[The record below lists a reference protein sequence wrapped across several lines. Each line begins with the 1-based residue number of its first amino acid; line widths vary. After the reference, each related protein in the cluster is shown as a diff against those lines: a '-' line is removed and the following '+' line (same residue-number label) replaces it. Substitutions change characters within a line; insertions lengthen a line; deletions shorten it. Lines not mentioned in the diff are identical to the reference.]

1 MPRGGR
7 ASSVATNDSSATVRS
22 QSSRSSSSTITK
34 SKKKWYPHYRAKSR
48 SRCPPSSSSTPNT
61 HSATAARVL
70 SDSSTFEGGTTS
82 VSYLATESR
91 TSSSSGS
98 RISRPPTR
106 VPSRSMTTSKATTRP
121 YSAMS
126 NRQAGH
132 TVCAV
137 TEGRGVAATVGL
149 CFVSVDTGE
158 CVLCE
163 IVDSQTYIRT
173 IHKLTVYDPIEI
185 LIANST
191 MQPIKSKLCSIIEDN
206 LPGAKLIPIARKYFN
221 ESIGQ
226 DYISQLSLPK
236 DLESIRV
243 LIASKFFPVCALAA
257 VMKHIELN
265 LNLTFAAHSLRIR
278 YEGSEGSMLI
288 DYSTVRNLELIQNIA
303 NPKGLHSLLGT
314 LNTTNTPMGLRL
326 LRSNILQPLTDK
338 ATLESR
344 LDALEELT
352 QNEELF
358 FACQSSL
365 KPFQDLDRLLTT
377 LISIPTK
384 PSIKFSELRINDIIM
399 LKQSVSCIPVT
410 AVALSSC
417 QSDLLIAIRE
427 LCAHESIQLLR
438 NLIDDCINEDCQWAK
453 TPVELRNQRCFAV
466 KHGRNGL
473 LDVARRSYKEV
484 TEDVMA
490 LIARLK
496 EEYDL
501 DGIESRFEI
510 ARGYYLRLSISGR
523 QNAGEIPLLPEVF
536 INQAVVKRHYLEF
549 TTMELMKLNAKLRD
563 ALTEIML
570 MSDETVESLIE
581 SVRVQIPAL
590 YKASEGI
597 AMLDMLVSFA
607 HMTTA
612 SEKGCVRPR
621 FDQTGPDGTGLLAVK
636 NARHP
641 VKEVIMTKKGSR
653 FVENDVYASKESS
666 RFQIITG
673 TNMSGKST
681 YLKQVALL
689 CIMAQMGCFVPAEH
703 ATFPIFRALH
713 SRVSTDDGADS
724 VISGSSSISN
734 STASPGTGA
743 NGTSTFATDMRE
755 AAFICQNVTNHS
767 LVIIDEMGRGSSVRD
782 GLAITLAISEA
793 LVDSNATIFFSTH
806 FLEIA
811 EILGGRVGVAN
822 LHMRVDMEDGSA
834 GGAGK
839 LKMLYKIADGRN
851 NLSTH
856 YGLKLAGVLPFPN
869 RMLQRATE
877 IADSLTA
884 MGEATRRTG
893 EQTSI
898 ARKRKAVEEVFVSL
912 RSLYE
917 FCESKFGDENG
928 EDEED
933 AKAIEHNDKM
943 IATWLA
949 RLQEEFVNKMS
960 L

>member
-1 MPRGGR
+1 MPRTGGT
-7 ASSVATNDSSATVRS
+7 SSTVTS
-22 QSSRSSSSTITK
+22 DISSRSSSSSTIAK
-34 SKKKWYPHYRAKSR
+34 PKKRWYPRSSSKSHSKRAL
-48 SRCPPSSSSTPNT
+48 SSSSTPNRVRSRSG
-61 HSATAARVL
+61 SATL
-70 SDSSTFEGGTTS
+70 DSRQTS
-82 VSYLATESR
+82 GAYGATESR
-91 TSSSSGS
+91 ASSSTGIS
-98 RISRPPTR
+98 ISRPPSR

-126 NRQAGH
+126 NRQTAH
-132 TVCAV
+132 TVCAI

-173 IHKLTVYDPIEI
+173 VHKLTVYDPVEI
-185 LIANST
+185 LIANSA
-191 MQPIKSKLCSIIEDN
+191 MQPVKSKLCSIIEDN

-221 ESIGQ
+221 EAVGH
-226 DYISQLSLPK
+226 DYISQLSFPK
-236 DLESIRV
+236 DVESTRV

-257 VMKHIELN
+257 VMKYIEIN

-288 DYSTVRNLELIQNIA
+288 DYSTVRSLELIQNIV
-303 NPKGLHSLLGT
+303 NSSSPHSLLGV
-314 LNTTNTPMGLRL
+314 LNRTNTPMGLRL

-344 LDALEELT
+344 LDALEEMT
-352 QNEELF
+352 QHEELF

-384 PSIKFSELRINDIIM
+384 PSIKFSEQRINDIIL
-399 LKQSVSCIPVT
+399 LKQSVSCIPPI
-410 AVALSSC
+410 AMALSSC
-417 QSDLLIAIRE
+417 RSDLLLAIRE
-427 LCAHESIQLLR
+427 LCAHESIEVLR
-438 NLIDDCINEDCQWAK
+438 KLVDDCINEDCQWAK

-466 KHGRNGL
+466 KHGHNGL

-484 TEDVMA
+484 TEDVMM
-490 LIARLK
+490 LITRLK

-501 DGIESRFEI
+501 DGLESRFEI
-510 ARGYYLRLSISGR
+510 ARGYYLRLSTTGPKY
-523 QNAGEIPLLPEVF
+523 GGDIPILPEIF
-536 INQAVVKRHYLEF
+536 INQAVAKRHYLEF
-549 TTMELMKLNAKLRD
+549 TTMDLMKLNAKLRD

-570 MSDETVESLIE
+570 MSEETVERLVE
-581 SVRVQIPAL
+581 DVRVQIPAL

-597 AMLDMLVSFA
+597 AMLDMLVSLA
-607 HMTTA
+607 HLATA
-612 SEKGCVRPR
+612 SEKGYVRPR
-621 FDQTGPDGTGLLAVK
+621 FDQSGPEETGLLAIK

-641 VKEVIMTKKGSR
+641 VKEVIMSKKGCR
-653 FVENDVYASKESS
+653 FVGNDVYATKESS

-681 YLKQVALL
+681 YLKQVSLL
-689 CIMAQMGCFVPAEH
+689 CIMAQIGSFVPAEH

-713 SRVSTDDGADS
+713 SRVSTDEVTDA
-724 VISGSSSISN
+724 VVSGPSSSIS
-734 STASPGTGA
+734 TTGSGSNA
-743 NGTSTFATDMRE
+743 NGASTFAADMRE
-755 AAFICQNVTNHS
+755 AAFILQNVTNHS
-767 LVIIDEMGRGSSVRD
+767 LIIIDEMGRGSSVRD
-782 GLAITLAISEA
+782 GLAITLAISEV

-806 FLEIA
+806 FLEVA
-811 EILGGRVGVAN
+811 EILGPRVGVAS
-822 LHMRVDMEDGSA
+822 LHMRVDMEEASD

-851 NLSTH
+851 TLNRH
-856 YGLKLAGVLPFPN
+856 YGLKLASVLPFPKV
-869 RMLQRATE
+869 MLERATD
-877 IADSLTA
+877 IAETLTA
-884 MGEATRRTG
+884 AGAAARQAG
-893 EQTSI
+893 EQTSV
-898 ARKRKAVEEVFVSL
+898 ARKRKAVQEVYISL

-917 FCESKFGDENG
+917 FCASKFGDEAG
-928 EDEED
+928 DDDED
-933 AKAIEHNDKM
+933 AKAKTHNDKM

-960 L
+960 Q